1 MQVVEKM
8 HHIDVTITGVG
19 ADIIKTLIQKQYPN
33 ALVKDSDNDDD
44 FVKFEET
51 DLYREIKTN
60 MTPGSL
66 LSAYRSREGL
76 SLTELAK
83 HTGISY
89 TNISAMENDRRVIG
103 LHVAKKLA
111 KALKCEYTD
120 LLNV

>member
-1 MQVVEKM
+1 MQVVEKV
-8 HHIDVTITGVG
+8 HHIDVTITGMG

-44 FVKFEET
+44 FVKFEDT

-83 HTGISY
+83 RTGISY
-89 TNISAMENDRRVIG
+89 TNISAMENDRRV
-103 LHVAKKLA
+103 
-111 KALKCEYTD
+111 
-120 LLNV
+120 

>member
-1 MQVVEKM
+1 MQVVEKV
-8 HHIDVTITGVG
+8 HRIDVTITGMG
-19 ADIIKTLIQKQYPN
+19 ADIIKTLIQKQYPD

-44 FVKFEET
+44 FVKFEDT

-83 HTGISY
+83 RTGISY

-103 LHVAKKLA
+103 LNVAKKLA
-111 KALKCEYTD
+111 NALNCEYTD
-120 LLNV
+120 LLNL

>member
-1 MQVVEKM
+1 M
-8 HHIDVTITGVG
+8 G
-19 ADIIKTLIQKQYPN
+19 ANIIKTLIQKHYPDV
-33 ALVKDSDNDDD
+33 LVKDSDTDDD
-44 FVKFEET
+44 FVKFEDT

-83 HTGISY
+83 RTGISY

-103 LHVAKKLA
+103 LNVAKKLA
-111 KALKCEYTD
+111 NALNCEYTD
-120 LLNV
+120 LLNI